1 MKRYKFLGTEN
12 IDCICDYCG
21 KQEISKAFIV
31 EDLENGR
38 ILKFGSTCIKKALD
52 ITMPE
57 IKAEFSKH
65 LESFFHDC
73 HEKQYPIWKEM
84 DAIMKAYREEH
95 NYPFGTLPESEERYW
110 ELHRQYQEIE
120 KQMSEEKRRYE
131 V

>member
-1 MKRYKFLGTEN
+1 MKRYKFLGTEQ
-12 IDCICDYCG
+12 IDCICDFCG
-21 KQEISKAFIV
+21 RQEIAKAFIV

-57 IKAEFSKH
+57 IKAEFSRH

-84 DAIMKAYREEH
+84 DAIMKAYRKEH
-95 NYPFGTLPESEERYW
+95 NYPFGTLPEIEERYW

>member
-21 KQEISKAFIV
+21 RQEISKAFIV

-73 HEKQYPIWKEM
+73 HENQYPIWKEM
-84 DAIMKAYREEH
+84 DAIMKAYRKEH